1 MGGFEVP
8 ILLEYVATLTWAI
21 SGAVVGM
28 RKRFDL
34 TGIFVIALLSSL
46 GGGLLRDGFFLHRAP
61 AALTNPVYL
70 PLVLVAVVLVALFG
84 RRLIEPQFEA
94 TADWIVTA
102 TDAVGTPAFALIGM
116 QLALIA
122 GIPWPGVVLI
132 GMVNGTGGGLLRD
145 IVVNELPAVLKPGN
159 HFASVLF
166 LVCIGYLAFT
176 GGQKASDPL
185 VGWFVVA
192 VFVLLRGVVLYF
204 DFRTKPL
211 V

>member
-1 MGGFEVP
+1 MSGFEVP
-8 ILLEYVATLTWAI
+8 IALDYIAMLTWAI

-46 GGGLLRDGFFLHRAP
+46 GGGLLRDGLFLHRP
-61 AALTNPVYL
+61 PVALTNPAYL
-70 PLVLVAVVLVALFG
+70 TLVAVAVLLVALFG

-94 TADWIVTA
+94 TADWIVTI
-102 TDAVGTPAFALIGM
+102 TDAVGTPAFAVIGM

-122 GIPWPGVVLI
+122 GIPWPGVLLI
-132 GMVNGTGGGLLRD
+132 GVVNGTGGGLLRD
-145 IVVNELPAVLKPGN
+145 VVVNEVPAVLRPGN

-166 LVCIGYLAFT
+166 LVCAAYLAIT
-176 GGQKASDPL
+176 GGQKASDPI
-185 VGWFVVA
+185 VGWIVVGA
-192 VFVLLRGVVLYF
+192 FILLRGAVLYF
-204 DFRTKPL
+204 DFRTRPL